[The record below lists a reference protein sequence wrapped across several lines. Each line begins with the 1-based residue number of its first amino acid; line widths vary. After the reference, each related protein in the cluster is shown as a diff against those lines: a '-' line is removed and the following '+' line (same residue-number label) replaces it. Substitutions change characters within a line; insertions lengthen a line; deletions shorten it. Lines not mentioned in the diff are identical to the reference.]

1 MKGFSNRLA
10 PIEEYYFSK
19 KLKEVRELIS
29 EGKPI
34 INMGIGSPD
43 LPPHPSVI
51 KALQETASESLSHGY
66 QGYQGIPELR
76 KAFADFYQ
84 KQYGV
89 DLNPE
94 SEILPLMGSK
104 EGIVH
109 ISMAFLNTG
118 DEVLIP
124 NPGYPTYASAAKLV
138 EAKALFYDLD
148 KANAWQPNFAAL
160 EKYDLSKVKLMW
172 VNYPHMPTGARASQG
187 LFEKIIQ
194 FGKRHDILIIHDNP
208 YSFILEDKP
217 SSILSINGA
226 KEIAMELNSLSKTA
240 NMAGW
245 RVGALVGKAE
255 FIDGVLK
262 VKSNMDSGMFLGIQS
277 GAIAA
282 LSLGQDWYAL
292 LNETYLNRRNLV
304 WELAELL
311 DLEIEKDAVGM
322 FVWAKIKSDQSD
334 FAFVDELLDQHHL
347 FITPGSIFGSQG
359 KGHVRFSLCISEEK
373 IIEAINRIK

>member
-1 MKGFSNRLA
+1 MKGFSNRL
-10 PIEEYYFSK
+10 IHIQEYYFSK
-19 KLKEVRELIS
+19 KLKEVRQLIS
-29 EGKPI
+29 EGKPV

-51 KALQETASESLSHGY
+51 QALQETASDPLSHGY

-76 KAFADFYQ
+76 KAFSDFYQ
-84 KQYGV
+84 KYYGV
-89 DLNPE
+89 DLNPD

-104 EGIVH
+104 EGIIH
-109 ISMAFLNTG
+109 ISMAFLNSG

-124 NPGYPTYASAAKLV
+124 NPGYPTYTSATQLV
-138 EAKALFYDLD
+138 EAKAVFYDLD
-148 KANAWQPNFAAL
+148 KENDWQPNFAAL
-160 EKYDLSKVKLMW
+160 EKNDLSKVKLMW
-172 VNYPHMPTGARASQG
+172 VNYPHMPTGARANHD

-194 FGKRHDILIIHDNP
+194 FGKKHDILIIHDNP

-217 SSILSINGA
+217 SSILSISGA

-245 RVGALVGKAE
+245 RVGALVGRSELVDA
-255 FIDGVLK
+255 VLK
-262 VKSNMDSGMFLGIQS
+262 VKSNMDSGMFLGIQR

-282 LSLGQDWYAL
+282 LSLSQDWYAL
-292 LNETYLNRRNLV
+292 LNETYANRRNLV
-304 WELAELL
+304 WELTDLL

-322 FVWAKIKSDQSD
+322 FVWAKIKNDKSDID
-334 FAFVDELLDQHHL
+334 FVDELLDQYHL

-359 KGHVRFSLCISEEK
+359 KGYVRFSLCISEEK
-373 IIEAINRIK
+373 IKEVINRIK

>member
-1 MKGFSNRLA
+1 MADSV
-10 PIEEYYFSK
+10 IST
-19 KLKEVRELIS
+19 KLKDHATSWAYAFVNESDGTGESNVRKVNANTLI
-29 EGKPI
+29 
-34 INMGIGSPD
+34 
-43 LPPHPSVI
+43 
-51 KALQETASESLSHGY
+51 AS
-66 QGYQGIPELR
+66 
-76 KAFADFYQ
+76 
-84 KQYGV
+84 
-89 DLNPE
+89 
-94 SEILPLMGSK
+94 
-104 EGIVH
+104 
-109 ISMAFLNTG
+109 TG
-118 DEVLIP
+118 D
-124 NPGYPTYASAAKLV
+124 GASQRLTVNKIAWTIAG
-138 EAKALFYDLD
+138 
-148 KANAWQPNFAAL
+148 AN
-160 EKYDLSKVKLMW
+160 SKVKLMW

>member
-1 MKGFSNRLA
+1 MKGFSNRLTY
-10 PIEEYYFSK
+10 IEEYYFSK
-19 KLKEVRELIS
+19 KLKEVRQLIS
-29 EGKPI
+29 EGKPV

-51 KALQETASESLSHGY
+51 KALQDTASDSLSHGY

-84 KQYGV
+84 KYYGV
-89 DLNPE
+89 DLNPNA
-94 SEILPLMGSK
+94 EILPLMGSK

-109 ISMAFLNTG
+109 ISMAFLNAG

-124 NPGYPTYASAAKLV
+124 NPGYPTYASAVQLV
-138 EAKALFYDLD
+138 EAKAVFYDLD
-148 KANAWQPNFAAL
+148 KINDWQPNFAEL
-160 EKYDLSKVKLMW
+160 KKNDLSKVKLMW
-172 VNYPHMPTGARASQG
+172 VNYPHMPTGARANQD

-194 FGKRHDILIIHDNP
+194 FGKKHNILIIHDNP

-226 KEIAMELNSLSKTA
+226 KEIALELNSLSKTA

-255 FIDGVLK
+255 LVDAVLK
-262 VKSNMDSGMFLGIQS
+262 VKSNMDSGMFLGIQK

-282 LSLGQDWYAL
+282 LSLGQDWYAS
-292 LNETYLNRRNLV
+292 LNETYGKRRNLV
-304 WELAELL
+304 WELADLL
-311 DLEIEKDAVGM
+311 DLEVEKEAVGM
-322 FVWAKIKSDQSD
+322 FVWAKIKNDKTD
-334 FAFVDELLDQHHL
+334 IDFVDELLDQHHL
-347 FITPGSIFGSQG
+347 FITPGSVFGSQG
-359 KGHVRFSLCISEEK
+359 KGYVRFSLCISEKK
-373 IIEAINRIK
+373 IEEVINRIK